1 MFASGVSGKNGT
13 LTFQEEMSMNT
24 ISTYGKTM
32 AMDGQKVYN
41 SLSKKT
47 SIEPVKTPMASSAA
61 EVLENIE
68 QNKAQIEASAK
79 ELQRL
84 SDMVTGNKLKFT
96 VNDELNKVVVT
107 VVNSS
112 TNEVIRQIPSE
123 DLQRIQARMKHA
135 IGLLFDEMI

>member
-1 MFASGVSGKNGT
+1 
-13 LTFQEEMSMNT
+13 MNT

-47 SIEPVKTPMASSAA
+47 SVEPVDTPMPSSAA

-96 VNDELNKVVVT
+96 VNDELNKIVVT